1 MELDRLMSIIRTAVD
16 AGIQEYRRS
25 VEPEEDD
32 ISQAEAKRY
41 LRRIGYKPS
50 MLNKWKAAG
59 LLTPAKTGD
68 RQNSTVLYS
77 FAEIKRLVCTIQ
89 MKTICGPQ

>member
-1 MELDRLMSIIRTAVD
+1 MMKIE
-16 AGIQEYRRS
+16 
-25 VEPEEDD
+25 VEKE
-32 ISQAEAKRY
+32 IKNV
-41 LRRIGYKPS
+41 IS
-50 MLNKWKAAG
+50 MLNKWKEAG

-89 MKTICGPQ
+89 MKTICEPQ